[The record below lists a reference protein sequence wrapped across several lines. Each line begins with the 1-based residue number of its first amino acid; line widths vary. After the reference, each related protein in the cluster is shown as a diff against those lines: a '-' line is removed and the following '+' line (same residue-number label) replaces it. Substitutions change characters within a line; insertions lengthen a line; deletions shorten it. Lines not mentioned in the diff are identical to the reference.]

1 MEAKIKEIF
10 PSIQGEG
17 LVIGC
22 KQLFI
27 RFCGCNL
34 KCKYCDTDFKSE
46 GGISYLPENLV
57 NRIVSNYDLATFHS
71 ISLTGGEPLLH
82 AEFLKEFLILLKK
95 KFDVKIYLET
105 NATLADELALI
116 KDYVDIVAADIKL
129 NSSSGTDTFYLHR
142 KFFEKCNGVQT
153 FAKVVFDENIT
164 EDEVSKCT
172 RMAKDFDIELI
183 LQPKMVEDKPS
194 VDADFCEKI
203 MDKFT
208 SQYKNTRLIPQMH
221 KFLNIR

>member
-95 KFDVKIYLET
+95 KSDVKIER
-105 NATLADELALI
+105 
-116 KDYVDIVAADIKL
+116 
-129 NSSSGTDTFYLHR
+129 G
-142 KFFEKCNGVQT
+142 
-153 FAKVVFDENIT
+153 
-164 EDEVSKCT
+164 
-172 RMAKDFDIELI
+172 
-183 LQPKMVEDKPS
+183 
-194 VDADFCEKI
+194 
-203 MDKFT
+203 
-208 SQYKNTRLIPQMH
+208 
-221 KFLNIR
+221 